1 MKTAAIFWS
10 IIALSMTS
18 AQAIAHNDKIYHIH
32 HDHKLLVVGVIVV
45 LGLASSLSL
54 VSFLKAKNQTKA

>member
-1 MKTAAIFWS
+1 
-10 IIALSMTS
+10 
-18 AQAIAHNDKIYHIH
+18 
-32 HDHKLLVVGVIVV
+32 LLVVGVIVV